1 MFKKVLIAE
10 DHEIANISVQKTL
23 HEFGIPDAKYVFYC
37 DHALTWIKKAVAQ
50 GEPYD
55 LLLTDIEFEDDDNQQ
70 ELRNGLD
77 LIRAVKTVQPD
88 IKVIILS
95 AMDRTAEIDG
105 LFKQGM
111 VDAYVRKARKDAQ
124 HLKEA
129 LQAIAMNKT
138 YKSPDLKKVVQEK
151 NSHEFSSLDMHIV
164 RFLYKGIP
172 QKEMPKYLQ
181 ERNIKPSSLSSI
193 EKRLNLMK
201 DVLDFNKN
209 EQLVGYCKEIGLI

>member
-23 HEFGIPDAKYVFYC
+23 HDFGIPDAKYVFYC

-70 ELRNGLD
+70 ELLNGLD
-77 LIRAVKTVQPD
+77 LIRAVKIVQPD

-105 LFKQGM
+105 LFKQGL

-129 LQAIAMNKT
+129 LQAIALNKT
-138 YKSPDLKKVVQEK
+138 YRSPDLKKVVQEK

-164 RFLYKGIP
+164 RFLYEGIP

>member
-164 RFLYKGIP
+164 RFLYEGIP

>member
-23 HEFGIPDAKYVFYC
+23 HDFGIPDAKYVFYC

-70 ELRNGLD
+70 VLLNGLD
-77 LIRAVKTVQPD
+77 LIRAVKIVQPD

-105 LFKQGM
+105 LFKQGL

-129 LQAIAMNKT
+129 LQAIALNKT
-138 YKSPDLKKVVQEK
+138 YRSPDLKKVVQEK

-164 RFLYKGIP
+164 RFLYEGIP

-209 EQLVGYCKEIGLI
+209 EQLIGYCKEIGLI